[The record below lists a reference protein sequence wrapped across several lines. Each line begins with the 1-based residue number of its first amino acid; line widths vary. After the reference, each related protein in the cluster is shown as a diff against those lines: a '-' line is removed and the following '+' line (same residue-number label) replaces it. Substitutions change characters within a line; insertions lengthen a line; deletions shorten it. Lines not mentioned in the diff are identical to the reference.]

1 MTRKPPRLST
11 LLWVA
16 GGLAALWIAVAG
28 GEYSTFD
35 ILRQRNQRQRLLR
48 EIDSLTRIT
57 DSLKA
62 HRQRVLT
69 DPKTQERIARE
80 EFGMVRG
87 RELLYR
93 IAEPADPPPSK
104 SP

>member
-1 MTRKPPRLST
+1 M
-11 LLWVA
+11 WF
-16 GGLAALWIAVAG
+16 AVAG
-28 GEYSTFD
+28 GEYDTLD
-35 ILRQRNQRQRLLR
+35 LIRQRNQRARLLR
-48 EIDSLTRIT
+48 EIDSVSRLV

-62 HRQRVLT
+62 YRQKVLT

-87 RELLYR
+87 KELLYR
-93 IAEPADPPPSK
+93 IAEPADPSTSK